1 MKLTAIEGNTQSL
14 DGGASFGNAP
24 KAVWT
29 KWYTPDVHNRIKLAT
44 RTLLVEFDDGLKV
57 LFETGVGA
65 FLEPSLKT
73 RYGIDDSAHQLLEN
87 LSKHHLQHEEIDAVV
102 LSHLHFDHAGGLLS
116 TWQEDKKSELLFPNA
131 RYIVSAKHWQRAV
144 KPHPRDR
151 ASFIPELPQLLL
163 DSGRLEL
170 IDGQQSSI
178 LDGKVKVLFSDG
190 HTPGLML
197 SEIASPNGPLVY
209 SSDLVAGAPWVHIPI
224 TMGYDRFPEQVIN
237 EKAELLADLYQRDGR
252 LFFCHDPNMACG
264 KLLRD
269 EQGRFSVCAD
279 PL

>member
-1 MKLTAIEGNTQSL
+1 MKLTAVEGNSQSL

-24 KAVWT
+24 KAVWS
-29 KWYTPDVHNRIKLAT
+29 KWYVPDNHNRVQLAT

-65 FLEPSLKT
+65 FLEPSLRV
-73 RYGIDDSAHQLLEN
+73 RYGIEEAGHQLLDN
-87 LSKHHLQHEEIDAVV
+87 LAKYQIQHQDIDVVV

-116 TWQEDKKSELLFPNA
+116 AWEESKKPELLFPNA
-131 RYIVSAKHWQRAV
+131 RYYVSEKHWQRALQ
-144 KPHPRDR
+144 PHPRDR
-151 ASFIPELPQLLL
+151 ASFIAELPQLLL

-170 IDGQQSSI
+170 INAQQNLI
-178 LDGKVKVLFSDG
+178 LDGKVKVRFSDG

-197 SEIASPNGPLVY
+197 SEITSPNGPLVY

-237 EKAELLADLYQRDGR
+237 EKAELFADLYQRDGR
-252 LFFCHDPNMACG
+252 LFFCHDPNIVCG

-269 EQGRFSVCAD
+269 ERGRYSVCAD